1 MNFIPFQQIHFK
13 FYYFEENNLMIL
25 DVRFYRKKEDLKDL
39 IVQLIGT
46 QSFIS
51 YDFDLKNGFQSMHT

>member
-1 MNFIPFQQIHFK
+1 MNFISFQQIHFK
-13 FYYFEENNLMIL
+13 FYYFEEDNLVIL

-39 IVQLIGT
+39 IVQLLGT

-51 YDFDLKNGFQSMHT
+51 YDFDLKNGFQSMHI